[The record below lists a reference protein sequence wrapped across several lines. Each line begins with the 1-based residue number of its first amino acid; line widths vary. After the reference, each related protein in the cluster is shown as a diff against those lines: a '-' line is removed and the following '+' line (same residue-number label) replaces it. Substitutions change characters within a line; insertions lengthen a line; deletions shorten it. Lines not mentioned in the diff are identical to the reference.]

1 MFSILRRAEHL
12 CARSAWCMGAAKIKS
27 LGSRPETVFV
37 REWLRSPRLAGAIC
51 PSSAALAEAM
61 AGGVPDDGTGLVV
74 DLGAGTGA
82 VTAALLKK
90 GIQPHRII
98 AVELSGELSGY
109 LRKRFPGI
117 TVLRGDAAELSGLL
131 PSRPVD
137 CVVSSLPLVSFSEA
151 QREAVVRELKLILQG
166 RPLIQ
171 FTYLWGGSYLADKGL
186 VCVNSR
192 LVLKNL
198 PPARVMKFI

>member
-1 MFSILRRAEHL
+1 MFSILQRAGHL
-12 CARSAWCMGAAKIKS
+12 RAHNAWRLGAAKVRE
-27 LGSRPETVFV
+27 LGSRPEAVFV
-37 REWLRSPRLAGAIC
+37 REWMRSPRLTGAIC

-61 AGGVPDDGTGLVV
+61 AGGVPDGTGLVV

-98 AVELSGELSGY
+98 AVEQSIQLAGY

-117 TVLRGDAAELSGLL
+117 MVLRGDAAELSGLL
-131 PSRPVD
+131 PKRPVD

-151 QREAVVRELKLILQG
+151 QREAVVRELKLVLQG

-198 PPARVMKFI
+198 PPARVMKFM